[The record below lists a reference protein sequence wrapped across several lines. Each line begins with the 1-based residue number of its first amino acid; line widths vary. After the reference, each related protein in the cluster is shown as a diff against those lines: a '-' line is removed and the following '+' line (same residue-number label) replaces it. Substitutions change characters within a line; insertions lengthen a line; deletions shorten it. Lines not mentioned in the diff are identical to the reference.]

1 MRGEIRLLS
10 CKINNRIDIVID
22 VYSRITTIYG
32 NSGDR
37 KSYLFSVLK
46 PVLEVDDR
54 HKFIDYSNRDHIRQL
69 NQLREKIIWIDNA
82 DVILSE
88 SDRIHISN
96 DVNNYYLINCRDTT
110 GLPVNVYRS
119 AKIIKENN
127 SIYLDFPY
135 IQYGAW
141 GE

>member
-22 VYSRITTIYG
+22 VHSLINTIYDKSEDG
-32 NSGDR
+32 

-46 PVLEVDDR
+46 PVLEADDR
-54 HKFIDYSNRDHIRQL
+54 HKFIDYSNKDHIRQL
-69 NQLREKIIWIDNA
+69 NQFRGKIIWIDNA

-88 SDRIHISN
+88 SDRIYISK
-96 DVNNYYLINCRDTT
+96 DINNYYLINCRNTT
-110 GLPVNVYRS
+110 GIPINDYRS

-135 IQYGAW
+135 IQYGA
-141 GE
+141 